1 MQFRLGVEE
10 VLLKSLPFAA
20 PHNRLN
26 LILPSPHISLKV
38 KAKFT
43 PKLKT

>member
-1 MQFRLGVEE
+1 MQFRLGAEE

-20 PHNRLN
+20 PHNRLSHT
-26 LILPSPHISLKV
+26 LPSPHISLKV
-38 KAKFT
+38 EAKFT

>member
-1 MQFRLGVEE
+1 MQFRLGAEE
-10 VLLKSLPFAA
+10 VLLNSLPFAA

-26 LILPSPHISLKV
+26 LTLPSPQISLEV
-38 KAKFT
+38 EAKFI